1 MANIHLNSSSNGGHI
16 SLGSNSGSR
25 NVSLHGPTTPKY
37 VGERAGVT
45 RTEEGVRIWLKD
57 SQGAGHPGSAER
69 TMQ

>member
-1 MANIHLNSSSNGGHI
+1 MAHIHLNPSSNGGHI

-37 VGERAGVT
+37 VGERAGTT

-57 SQGAGHPGSAER
+57 YQVAGPQGPAER
-69 TMQ
+69 TTQ